1 MFRPHTFAGED
12 LEYSMAFLLTRRP
25 LSDSSALVEDNEFYR
40 ELGRRI
46 AARRSFLRITQ
57 AEVGERMGVSRASVA
72 NIEAGRQKLQVHQ
85 LYAIARALGFGDLGD
100 ILPTKVPA
108 LDGDSLLSDRED
120 VSAVQRAQFES
131 LVRNAVAAA
140 RPRSRKP

>member
-1 MFRPHTFAGED
+1 
-12 LEYSMAFLLTRRP
+12 MAYQLTRET
-25 LSDSSALVEDNEFYR
+25 LSDSSAVVEDDEIYH

-85 LYAIARALGFGDLGD
+85 LYAIARALGFGDLSD